1 VVGTE
6 AEVPK
11 DPSWCPRCDHPPSP
25 GAVGVVIVLVGVV
38 VVVVDGVV
46 IGVVDVVVGGGVSV
60 GANVAMNRSPGARFA
75 IVALIMP
82 LTSNLVLEFV
92 VIVAVDGI
100 ET

>member
-6 AEVPK
+6 AVVPK

-25 GAVGVVIVLVGVV
+25 GAVGVVIVFVGVV
-38 VVVVDGVV
+38 VVVVD
-46 IGVVDVVVGGGVSV
+46 GVVDVVVGGGVSV